1 MLSKAREGRNW
12 GLFLL
17 QSCVYKANRKKG
29 TRSREMQSW
38 DYNFFYQGGLATKTK
53 TRKDNHAVSGL
64 KKQLPKLIHGGKKKK
79 KAVAAFANIFTLL
92 VRNCASSQQK
102 GGWIGPVLNKPSW
115 LWLAPFSRVSKDRA
129 TTYHKE
135 ALGH

>member
-1 MLSKAREGRNW
+1 M
-12 GLFLL
+12 
-17 QSCVYKANRKKG
+17 
-29 TRSREMQSW
+29 
-38 DYNFFYQGGLATKTK
+38 
-53 TRKDNHAVSGL
+53 KDNHAVSGL
-64 KKQLPKLIHGGKKKK
+64 KKQLPKLIHGGKKKNK
-79 KAVAAFANIFTLL
+79 NVAAFANIFTLL